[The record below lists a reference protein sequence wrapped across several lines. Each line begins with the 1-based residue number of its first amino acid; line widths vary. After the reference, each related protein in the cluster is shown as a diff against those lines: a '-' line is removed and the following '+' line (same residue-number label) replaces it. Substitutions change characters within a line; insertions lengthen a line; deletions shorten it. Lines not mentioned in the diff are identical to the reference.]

1 MNGFYFVTDSKLT
14 KKTIIEDVRAALKA
28 EVKIIQY
35 REKEK
40 STKDM
45 IEEAAKI
52 KELCRNKAILLIN
65 DRVDVALAVN
75 ADGVHLGQDDM
86 PYGTARIL
94 LGHDKII
101 GLTVHTMEEAVH
113 AESLGADYVGASPI
127 FETKTKLDAGK
138 AAGLILLKQIKAKIN
153 IPIVAIS
160 GINLDNVLEVI
171 KSGADSVVAISAVVT
186 KDNVEAECKKFIEK
200 INVAKKAPSKK

>member
-1 MNGFYFVTDSKLT
+1 MAYHPV
-14 KKTIIEDVRAALKA
+14 
-28 EVKIIQY
+28 
-35 REKEK
+35 
-40 STKDM
+40 
-45 IEEAAKI
+45 
-52 KELCRNKAILLIN
+52 
-65 DRVDVALAVN
+65 
-75 ADGVHLGQDDM
+75 QD
-86 PYGTARIL
+86 
-94 LGHDKII
+94 
-101 GLTVHTMEEAVH
+101 
-113 AESLGADYVGASPI
+113 ESLGADYVGASPI